1 MRCTQPGCTGTIVDG
16 YCDVC
21 GMAGAVGPVGRGVP
35 GSRPATRPTGACQ
48 QPGCPGRIV
57 DGYCDVCGSPDA
69 PPQAPVPVGT
79 AGSPGTAVTRTSIH
93 LGSTAL
99 GSARATS
106 FGGRPKRHTSS
117 DRLTTG
123 RIGAGLTRVPPA
135 PAIDPARA
143 VLARPEVPL
152 DARVCARCGAK
163 VGQGAENVASRS
175 EGFCPSCGAPYS
187 YTVKLQPGDVVAGQ
201 YEVVGAL
208 AHGGMGW
215 IYLAKDRNVSGRFV
229 VLKGLLNAAD
239 PDAVAAAIGEQRFL
253 ARVEHPQIV
262 EIYNFVTSGDA
273 GYIVM
278 EYVGGRSLKQLLK
291 QRMVANGGEADPLP
305 VDQALAFLI
314 EILPALGY
322 LHDLGLLYCD
332 FKPDNVIQ
340 VGDSLK
346 LIDLGGVRHIGDED
360 SAIYGTVGFQAPE
373 VATLGPS
380 IASDIYTVGRT
391 LMVLCAEVP
400 GYQRDDEHRIPPA
413 DELPALAAHDSLYR
427 LLLKCCATDPN
438 DRFTSAEE
446 LRLQMLGVLR
456 EVVAAGSPGV
466 ATTAAASVLFEA
478 PTVASERYALSHLPR
493 LRPDPSDPQAAW
505 LSRISADDPV
515 QRLAALSSPPRE
527 SAGVLLAR
535 GEAALEAVN
544 AKLVDECVRTLL
556 SRDPWEWRAV
566 WLAGLGALQTRDY
579 RGAQSSFNAV
589 YGQVPGELAPKL
601 ALALACELGGE
612 LDIAEGLYRTCAS
625 TDAAYVTPAAF
636 GLARVRAA
644 RSDLQGSLA
653 ALELVPNTS
662 RGYPESQR
670 LKARHLVT
678 LATDA
683 RGLDEAFSA
692 IAQARL
698 EPETEAQ
705 YHALLYRRA
714 LGLAGSGTLRLG
726 GDTLTP
732 AAVRDR
738 LAGAYRDLG
747 RLTADPGLKAAYVD
761 VANSLRPWSLL

>member
-1 MRCTQPGCTGTIVDG
+1 MKCRQPGCTGTIVDG

-21 GMAGAVGPVGRGVP
+21 GMPGATMPVGIAVA
-35 GSRPATRPTGACQ
+35 GSRPATRPSGKCR
-48 QPGCPGRIV
+48 QPGCPGNIV
-57 DGYCDVCGSPDA
+57 DGYCDVCGSPDVVATPSA
-69 PPQAPVPVGT
+69 PS
-79 AGSPGTAVTRTSIH
+79 SPGSTSVTRTSIH

-106 FGGRPKRHTSS
+106 FGGRPTRHTSS
-117 DRLTTG
+117 ERLTTG

-135 PAIDPARA
+135 PAIDPAKA
-143 VLARPEVPL
+143 VLTNPEVPL
-152 DARVCARCGAK
+152 DARVCPRCGAK

-175 EGFCPSCGAPYS
+175 EGFCPACGSPYS
-187 YTVKLQPGDVVAGQ
+187 FTVKLRPGDVVANQ

-215 IYLAKDRNVSGRFV
+215 IYLAKDRNVSERWV
-229 VLKGLLNAAD
+229 VLKGLLNTGDADALAAT
-239 PDAVAAAIGEQRFL
+239 IGEQRFL

-262 EIYNFVTSGDA
+262 AIYNFVTHDDA

-291 QRMVANGGEADPLP
+291 QRMTTNNGEANPLP
-305 VDQALAFLI
+305 VDQSLAFLI

-322 LHDLGLLYCD
+322 LHELGLLYCD

-380 IASDIYTVGRT
+380 IASDIFTVGRT
-391 LMVLCAEVP
+391 LMVLSAEVP
-400 GYQRDDEHRIPPA
+400 GYQGEFESRIPPA
-413 DELPALAAHDSLYR
+413 EQLPAFAEHDSLYR
-427 LLLKCCATDPN
+427 LLLKCCAADPN

-456 EVVAAGSPGV
+456 EVVASGTPGV
-466 ATTAAASVLFEA
+466 AITAASSVLFEP
-478 PTVASERYALSHLPR
+478 PTVAGERTGQQLPR
-493 LRPDPSDPQAAW
+493 LRPDPTDPQAAW

-515 QRLAALSSPPRE
+515 QRLAALSAPPAL
-527 SAGVLLAR
+527 SAEVLLAR
-535 GEAALEAVN
+535 GQAALEAGN
-544 AKLVDECVRTLL
+544 PKLVDECVRQLL
-556 SRDPWEWRAV
+556 ANDPWEWRAV
-566 WLAGLGALQTRDY
+566 WLAGLRALQSRDY
-579 RGAQSSFNAV
+579 GTAQSSFNAV

-612 LDIAEGLYRTCAS
+612 LDIAEVLYRTCAS
-625 TDAAYVTPAAF
+625 TDASYVTPAAF

-644 RSDLQGSLA
+644 RNDLPGSLA
-653 ALELVPNTS
+653 ALELVPSTS

-683 RGLDEAFSA
+683 AGLGEALSA
-692 IAQARL
+692 LTQARL
-698 EPETEAQ
+698 DPLTEAQ
-705 YHALLYRRA
+705 YRVQLYERA
-714 LGLAGSGTLRLG
+714 RNLAGDGPLRLG
-726 GDTLTP
+726 TETLTRP
-732 AAVRDR
+732 MLRDR
-738 LAGAYRDLG
+738 LVSAYLDLG
-747 RLTADPGLKAAYVD
+747 RLTEDPALRAGYVD
-761 VANSLRPWSLL
+761 LANSLRPWSFL

>member
-1 MRCTQPGCTGTIVDG
+1 MKCRQPGCTGTIVDG

-21 GMAGAVGPVGRGVP
+21 GMPGQSMPAGRARE
-35 GSRPATRPTGACQ
+35 GSRPATRATGRCR
-48 QPGCPGRIV
+48 QPGCPGSIV
-57 DGYCDVCGSPDA
+57 DGYCDVCGSPDVPEA
-69 PPQAPVPVGT
+69 PPA
-79 AGSPGTAVTRTSIH
+79 ASPTTRTRTSVH

-106 FGGRPKRHTSS
+106 FGGRPKRHASGE
-117 DRLTTG
+117 RLSTG

-143 VLARPEVPL
+143 VLANAEVPL

-163 VGQGAENVASRS
+163 VGQGAEHVASRS

-187 YTVKLQPGDVVAGQ
+187 FTVKLQPGELVAGQ

-215 IYLAKDRNVSGRFV
+215 IYLAKDRNVSGRWV
-229 VLKGLLNAAD
+229 VLKGLLNTGDADALAAT
-239 PDAVAAAIGEQRFL
+239 IGEQRFL
-253 ARVEHPQIV
+253 ARVEHPLIV
-262 EIYNFVTSGDA
+262 EIYNFVTHDDA

-291 QRMVANGGEADPLP
+291 QRMTANHGEADPLP

-322 LHDLGLLYCD
+322 LHELGLLYCD

-346 LIDLGGVRHIGDED
+346 LIDLGGVRHAGDED

-380 IASDIYTVGRT
+380 VASDIFTVGRT

-400 GYQRDDEHRIPPA
+400 GYQRDYEYRIPPA
-413 DELPALAAHDSLYR
+413 EELPAFAAHDSLYR
-427 LLLKCCATDPN
+427 LLLKCCAADPN

-456 EVVAAGSPGV
+456 EVVAATSPAVGST
-466 ATTAAASVLFEA
+466 ATASALFEP
-478 PTVASERYALSHLPR
+478 PTGASERYTLGQLPR
-493 LRPDPSDPQAAW
+493 LRPDTSDPQAGW
-505 LSRISADDPV
+505 LARISVEDPI
-515 QRLAALSSPPRE
+515 QQLAALSAPPAM

-535 GEAALEAVN
+535 GEAALAADN
-544 AKLVDECVRTLL
+544 PRLLDECVRKLL
-556 SRDPWEWRAV
+556 ANDPWEWRAV
-566 WLAGLGALQTRDY
+566 WLAGLGALRAQDY
-579 RGAQSSFNAV
+579 ATAQSSFNAV
-589 YGQVPGELAPKL
+589 YGQLPGELAPKL
-601 ALALACELGGE
+601 ALGLACELGGE
-612 LDIAEGLYRTCAS
+612 LDIAENLYRICAA

-644 RSDLQGSLA
+644 RDDLAGSLA
-653 ALELVPNTS
+653 ALELVPSTS

-670 LKARHLVT
+670 LKARHLVR

-683 RGLDEAFSA
+683 DGMTEAFGA
-692 IAQARL
+692 IAAARL
-698 EPETEAQ
+698 DPQTQAQ
-705 YHALLYRRA
+705 YRALLFGRA
-714 LGLAGSGTLRLG
+714 MAMAGRGPLNLAGQPMTAAMIRDQLVGTYLELARLS
-726 GDTLTP
+726 DDP
-732 AAVRDR
+732 ATR
-738 LAGAYRDLG
+738 AG
-747 RLTADPGLKAAYVD
+747 YVD
-761 VANSLRPWSLL
+761 LANSLRPWSLL

>member
-1 MRCTQPGCTGTIVDG
+1 MKCRQPGCTGTIVDG

-21 GMAGAVGPVGRGVP
+21 GMPGTTMPVGRGVE
-35 GSRPATRPTGACQ
+35 GSRPASRSSGACR
-48 QPGCPGRIV
+48 QPGCPGQIV
-57 DGYCDVCGSPDA
+57 DGYCDVCGLPDV
-69 PPQAPVPVGT
+69 VPV
-79 AGSPGTAVTRTSIH
+79 APEAASPRPTSVTRTSIH

-106 FGGRPKRHTSS
+106 FGGRPVRHSS
-117 DRLTTG
+117 TERLTTG

-135 PAIDPARA
+135 PAIDPAKA
-143 VLARPEVPL
+143 VLATPEVPL

-187 YTVKLQPGDVVAGQ
+187 FTVKLRAGDVVANQ
-201 YEVVGAL
+201 YEVIGAL

-215 IYLAKDRNVSGRFV
+215 IYLAKDRNVSERWV
-229 VLKGLLNAAD
+229 VLKGLLNTGDADALAAT
-239 PDAVAAAIGEQRFL
+239 IGEQRFL

-262 EIYNFVTSGDA
+262 EIYNFVTHSDA

-291 QRMVANGGEADPLP
+291 QRMIANNGSPHPLP
-305 VDQALAFLI
+305 VDQSLAFLI

-322 LHDLGLLYCD
+322 LHELGLLYCD

-346 LIDLGGVRHIGDED
+346 LIDLGGVRHVGDED

-380 IASDIYTVGRT
+380 IASDIFTVGRS
-391 LMVLCAEVP
+391 LMVMSADVP
-400 GYQRDDEHRIPPA
+400 GYQSEYETRIPPA
-413 DELPALAAHDSLYR
+413 EELPAFAEHDSLYR
-427 LLLKCCATDPN
+427 LLLKCCAPDPN

-456 EVVAAGSPGV
+456 EVVASASPGV
-466 ATTAAASVLFEA
+466 ATTAASSVLFEA
-478 PTVASERYALSHLPR
+478 PTVADERTNQRQLPR

-505 LSRISADDPV
+505 LSRISTDDPV
-515 QRLAALSSPPRE
+515 QRLAALSSPPAV
-527 SAGVLLAR
+527 SAEVLLAR
-535 GEAALEAVN
+535 GQAALDAGN
-544 AKLVDECVRTLL
+544 GKLVEECVRQLL
-556 SRDPWEWRAV
+556 LNDPWEWRAV
-566 WLAGLGALQTRDY
+566 WLSGLRALQDRDFPA
-579 RGAQSSFNAV
+579 AQSSFNAV

-625 TDAAYVTPAAF
+625 TDANYVTPAAF

-644 RSDLQGSLA
+644 RNDLPGSLA
-653 ALELVPNTS
+653 ALELVPSTS

-670 LKARHLVT
+670 LKARHLVA

-683 RGLDEAFSA
+683 GGLDEALGA
-692 IAQARL
+692 LAQARL
-698 EPETEAQ
+698 DPLTEAQ
-705 YHALLYRRA
+705 YRALLYERA
-714 LGLAGSGTLRLG
+714 MGLAGRGTL
-726 GDTLTP
+726 T
-732 AAVRDR
+732 
-738 LAGAYRDLG
+738 LAGRSVTAGMIRDDLVTCYLELG
-747 RLTADPGLKAAYVD
+747 RLSDDPELRAGYVD
-761 VANSLRPWSLL
+761 LANSLRPWSFL

>member
-1 MRCTQPGCTGTIVDG
+1 MKCAQPGCTGTIVDG

-21 GMAGAVGPVGRGVP
+21 GMPGTTMPVGRGVP
-35 GSRPATRPTGACQ
+35 GSRPSVRATGACR
-48 QPGCPGRIV
+48 QPGCPGHIV
-57 DGYCDVCGSPDA
+57 DGYCDVCGAPDA
-69 PPQAPVPVGT
+69 PPESPSAPL
-79 AGSPGTAVTRTSIH
+79 SPGTSVTRTSIH

-117 DRLTTG
+117 ERLTTG

-135 PAIDPARA
+135 PAIDPSKA
-143 VLARPEVPL
+143 VLANPEVPL
-152 DARVCARCGAK
+152 DARVCARCGVK

-187 YTVKLQPGDVVAGQ
+187 YTVKLQAGDVVAGQ

-215 IYLAKDRNVSGRFV
+215 IYLAKDRNVSGRWV
-229 VLKGLLNAAD
+229 VLKGLLNSGD
-239 PDAVAAAIGEQRFL
+239 RDAVAAAIGEQRFL

-262 EIYNFVTSGDA
+262 EIYNFVTHDNA

-291 QRMVANGGEADPLP
+291 QRMTTNNGVSNPLP

-314 EILPALGY
+314 EILPAFGY
-322 LHDLGLLYCD
+322 LHELGLLYCD

-380 IASDIYTVGRT
+380 VASDIFTVGRT
-391 LMVLCAEVP
+391 LMVLSAEVP
-400 GYQRDDEHRIPPA
+400 GYQTEYESRTPPA
-413 DELPALAAHDSLYR
+413 DELPAFAAHDSLYR
-427 LLLKCCATDPN
+427 LLLKACAPDPN

-456 EVVAAGSPGV
+456 EVVATATPGV
-466 ATTAAASVLFEA
+466 ATTAASSVLFEA
-478 PTVASERYALSHLPR
+478 PTVASERYGQRQQLPR

-505 LSRISADDPV
+505 LSRISVEDPV
-515 QRLAALSSPPRE
+515 QRLAALSAPPSVSPE
-527 SAGVLLAR
+527 VLLAR
-535 GEAALEAVN
+535 GQAALEAN
-544 AKLVDECVRTLL
+544 NPKLVDECVRKLL
-556 SRDPWEWRAV
+556 TNDPWEWRAV
-566 WLAGLGALQTRDY
+566 WLAGIGALHARDY
-579 RGAQSSFNAV
+579 KTAQSSFNAV

-644 RSDLQGSLA
+644 RNDLPGSLA
-653 ALELVPNTS
+653 ALELVPSTS

-678 LATDA
+678 LAAD
-683 RGLDEAFSA
+683 GDGMDEAFQA

-705 YHALLYRRA
+705 YEALLYRRA
-714 LGLAGSGTLRLG
+714 LTLTGNGNPLRLG
-726 GDTLTP
+726 GETLTP
-732 AAVRDR
+732 AMLRDR

-747 RLTADPGLKAAYVD
+747 RLADDPAVRAGYVD

>member
-1 MRCTQPGCTGTIVDG
+1 M
-16 YCDVC
+16 
-21 GMAGAVGPVGRGVP
+21 PVGRAIP
-35 GSRPATRPTGACQ
+35 GSRPAARPSGKCR
-48 QPGCPGRIV
+48 QPGCPGHIV
-57 DGYCDVCGSPDA
+57 DGYCDVCGSPDVVLTPSA
-69 PPQAPVPVGT
+69 PA
-79 AGSPGTAVTRTSIH
+79 SPGSASATRTSIH

-106 FGGRPKRHTSS
+106 FGGRPTRHTSS
-117 DRLTTG
+117 ERLTSG

-135 PAIDPARA
+135 PAIDPAKA
-143 VLARPEVPL
+143 VLAKPEVPL
-152 DARVCARCGAK
+152 DARVCPRCGTK

-175 EGFCPSCGAPYS
+175 EGFCPACGAAYS
-187 YTVKLQPGDVVAGQ
+187 FTVKLQPGDVVANQ

-215 IYLAKDRNVSGRFV
+215 IYLARDRNVSERWV
-229 VLKGLLNAAD
+229 VLKGLLNTSDKDALAAT
-239 PDAVAAAIGEQRFL
+239 IGEQRFL

-262 EIYNFVTSGDA
+262 AIYNFVTHEDA

-291 QRMVANGGEADPLP
+291 QRMTTNNGEANPLP
-305 VDQALAFLI
+305 VDQSLAFLI

-322 LHDLGLLYCD
+322 LHELGLLYCD

-340 VGDSLK
+340 VGDALK

-380 IASDIYTVGRT
+380 VASDIFTVGRT
-391 LMVLCAEVP
+391 LMVLSAEVP
-400 GYQRDDEHRIPPA
+400 GYQGEFEFRIPPA
-413 DELPALAAHDSLYR
+413 EQLPAFAAHDSLYR

-456 EVVAAGSPGV
+456 EVVASATPGV
-466 ATTAAASVLFEA
+466 ATTAASSVLFEA
-478 PTVASERYALSHLPR
+478 PTVAGERNGQRQLPR

-505 LSRISADDPV
+505 LSRISTEDPV
-515 QRLAALSSPPRE
+515 QRLAALSAPPAL
-527 SAGVLLAR
+527 SAEVLLAR
-535 GEAALEAVN
+535 GEAGLDAGN
-544 AKLVDECVRTLL
+544 PKLVDECVRQLL
-556 SRDPWEWRAV
+556 ANDPWEWRAV
-566 WLAGLGALQTRDY
+566 WLAGVRALQSRDY
-579 RGAQSSFNAV
+579 GTAQSSFNAV

-612 LDIAEGLYRTCAS
+612 LDIAENLYRTCAS
-625 TDAAYVTPAAF
+625 TDASYVTPAAF

-644 RSDLQGSLA
+644 RNDLQGSLA
-653 ALELVPNTS
+653 ALELVPSTS

-683 RGLDEAFSA
+683 AGLNEALTA
-692 IAQARL
+692 ITQARL
-698 EPETEAQ
+698 DPLTEAQ
-705 YHALLYRRA
+705 YRA
-714 LGLAGSGTLRLG
+714 VLFDRAMNFTGNGPLRLG
-726 GDTLTP
+726 TETVTRPML
-732 AAVRDR
+732 RDR
-738 LAGAYRDLG
+738 LVTAYLELG
-747 RLTADPGLKAAYVD
+747 RLTEDPGLRAGYVD
-761 VANSLRPWSLL
+761 LANSLRPWSFL

>member
-1 MRCTQPGCTGTIVDG
+1 MKCRQPGCTGTIVDG

-21 GMAGAVGPVGRGVP
+21 GMPGQAMPVGRGRE
-35 GSRPATRPTGACQ
+35 GSRPSAVATGRCR

-57 DGYCDVCGSPDA
+57 DGYCDVCGSPDTPQVA
-69 PPQAPVPVGT
+69 PSA
-79 AGSPGTAVTRTSIH
+79 ASSTRTKTSIH

-106 FGGRPKRHTSS
+106 FGGRPKRQTSGE
-117 DRLTTG
+117 RLTGG

-135 PAIDPARA
+135 PAIDPAKA
-143 VLARPEVPL
+143 VLANPEVPL
-152 DARVCARCGAK
+152 DARVCSRCGVK
-163 VGQGAENVASRS
+163 VGQGAKNVATRS

-187 YTVKLQPGDVVAGQ
+187 FTVKLKPGDVVAAQ

-215 IYLAKDRNVSGRFV
+215 IYLAKDRNVSGRWV
-229 VLKGLLNAAD
+229 VLKGLLNAGDAD
-239 PDAVAAAIGEQRFL
+239 ALAATIGEQRFL
-253 ARVEHPQIV
+253 ARVEHPLIV
-262 EIYNFVTSGDA
+262 EIYNFVTHGDA

-291 QRMVANGGEADPLP
+291 QRMTANNGESDPLP

-322 LHDLGLLYCD
+322 LHELGLLYCD

-360 SAIYGTVGFQAPE
+360 SAIYGTVGYQAPE

-380 IASDIYTVGRT
+380 VASDIFTVGRT

-400 GYQRDDEHRIPPA
+400 GYQSEYEHRIPPVE
-413 DELPALAAHDSLYR
+413 ELPAFAEHDSLYR
-427 LLLKCCATDPN
+427 LLLKCCAPDPN

-456 EVVAAGSPGV
+456 EVVAAATPGV
-466 ATTAAASVLFEA
+466 AMTAASSVLFEA
-478 PTVASERYALSHLPR
+478 PTVASERYALGQLPR
-493 LRPDPSDPQAAW
+493 LRPDPSDPQAGW
-505 LSRISADDPV
+505 LSRISADDPI
-515 QRLAALSSPPRE
+515 QQLAALSTPPASSP
-527 SAGVLLAR
+527 GVLLAR
-535 GEAALEAVN
+535 GHAALAADN
-544 AKLVDECVRTLL
+544 PKLLDECVRQLL
-556 SRDPWEWRAV
+556 TNDPWEWRAV
-566 WLAGLGALQTRDY
+566 WLAGLGALRARDY
-579 RGAQSSFNAV
+579 THAQSSFNAV

-601 ALALACELGGE
+601 ALGLACELGGE
-612 LDIAEGLYRTCAS
+612 LDIAESLYRICAS

-644 RSDLQGSLA
+644 RDDLQGSLT
-653 ALELVPNTS
+653 ALDLVPSTS

-670 LKARHLVT
+670 LKAKHLVS
-678 LATDA
+678 LASDA
-683 RGLDEAFSA
+683 DGLSEAFSA
-692 IAQARL
+692 VAAARLDPQAQA
-698 EPETEAQ
+698 Q
-705 YHALLYRRA
+705 YRALLYHRA
-714 LGLAGSGTLRLG
+714 AALAGKSEVRIAGQTM
-726 GDTLTP
+726 TP
-732 AAVRDR
+732 
-738 LAGAYRDLG
+738 GMIRDLQVSTYLELA
-747 RLTADPGLKAAYVD
+747 RLSDEPAIRAGYVD
-761 VANSLRPWSLL
+761 LANSLRPWSLL

>member
-1 MRCTQPGCTGTIVDG
+1 MKCRQPGCTGTIVDG

-21 GMAGAVGPVGRGVP
+21 GMPGEAGQTSAGAP
-35 GSRPATRPTGACQ
+35 GSRPSVRPTGRCR
-48 QPGCPGRIV
+48 QPGCPGQIV
-57 DGYCDVCGSPDA
+57 DGYCDVCGSPDVA
-69 PPQAPVPVGT
+69 PTPTAP
-79 AGSPGTAVTRTSIH
+79 ASPGTSVTRTSIH

-106 FGGRPKRHTSS
+106 FGGRPTRHTSTE
-117 DRLTTG
+117 RLTSG

-143 VLARPEVPL
+143 VLANPEVPL
-152 DARVCARCGAK
+152 DARVCPRCGAK
-163 VGQGAENVASRS
+163 VGQGAENVSSRS

-187 YTVKLQPGDVVAGQ
+187 FTVKLGPGDVVANQ

-215 IYLAKDRNVSGRFV
+215 IYLAKDRNVSGRWV
-229 VLKGLLNAAD
+229 VLKGLLNSD
-239 PDAVAAAIGEQRFL
+239 DKDAVAATIGEQRFL

-262 EIYNFVTSGDA
+262 EIYNFVTHDDA

-291 QRMVANGGEADPLP
+291 QRMTANHGEADPLP
-305 VDQALAFLI
+305 VDQSLAFLI

-322 LHDLGLLYCD
+322 LHELGLLYCD
-332 FKPDNVIQ
+332 FKPENVIQ
-340 VGDSLK
+340 VGDALK

-380 IASDIYTVGRT
+380 IASDIFTVGRT
-391 LMVLCAEVP
+391 LMVLSAEVP
-400 GYQRDDEHRIPPA
+400 GYQGEYATRTPPA
-413 DELPALAAHDSLYR
+413 DELPSFAAHDSLYR
-427 LLLKCCATDPN
+427 LLLKCCAPDPN

-456 EVVAAGSPGV
+456 EVVAAATPGV
-466 ATTAAASVLFEA
+466 ATTSATSVLFEA
-478 PTVASERYALSHLPR
+478 PTVASDRYGRRQLPR
-493 LRPDPSDPQAAW
+493 LRPEPGDPQAAW

-515 QRLAALSSPPRE
+515 QRLAALDSPPA
-527 SAGVLLAR
+527 SSTGVLLAR
-535 GEAALEAVN
+535 GDAALDAESPA
-544 AKLVDECVRTLL
+544 LVDQCVRQLL
-556 SRDPWEWRAV
+556 ANDPWEWRAV
-566 WLAGLGALQTRDY
+566 WLAGLAALQARDF
-579 RGAQSSFNAV
+579 RTAQSSFNAV
-589 YGQVPGELAPKL
+589 YGQLPGELAPKL

-612 LDIAEGLYRTCAS
+612 LDIAESLYRTCAS

-644 RSDLQGSLA
+644 RNDLPGSLA
-653 ALELVPNTS
+653 ALELVPSTS

-670 LKARHLVT
+670 LKAQHLVT
-678 LATDA
+678 LATSA
-683 RGLDEAFSA
+683 GGLAEAFRA
-692 IAQARL
+692 INQARL
-698 EPETEAQ
+698 DPLTEAQ
-705 YHALLYRRA
+705 YEVLLYRRA
-714 LGLAGSGTLRLG
+714 LSLAGAGAITLDG
-726 GDTLTP
+726 QAMTP
-732 AAVRDR
+732 ALLRDR
-738 LAGAYRDLG
+738 LVAAYLELAR
-747 RLTADPGLKAAYVD
+747 RAEKPGVRAAYVD

>member
-1 MRCTQPGCTGTIVDG
+1 MKCAQPGCTGTIVDG

-21 GMAGAVGPVGRGVP
+21 GMPGTVMPVGRGVP
-35 GSRPATRPTGACQ
+35 GSRPSVRATGACR

-57 DGYCDVCGSPDA
+57 DGYCDVCGAPDA
-69 PPQAPVPVGT
+69 PPASPAAP
-79 AGSPGTAVTRTSIH
+79 ASPGSSVTRTSIH

-117 DRLTTG
+117 ERLTTG

-135 PAIDPARA
+135 PAIDPSKA
-143 VLARPEVPL
+143 VLAKAEVPL
-152 DARVCARCGAK
+152 DARVCARCGVK

-187 YTVKLQPGDVVAGQ
+187 YTVKLQAGDVVAGQ

-215 IYLAKDRNVSGRFV
+215 IYLAKDRNVSGRWV
-229 VLKGLLNAAD
+229 VLKGLLNSGD
-239 PDAVAAAIGEQRFL
+239 RDAVAAAIGEQRFL

-262 EIYNFVTSGDA
+262 EIYNFVTHDNA

-291 QRMVANGGEADPLP
+291 QRMTANHGDSDPLP
-305 VDQALAFLI
+305 VDQSLAFLI

-322 LHDLGLLYCD
+322 LHELGLLYCD

-346 LIDLGGVRHIGDED
+346 LIDLGGVRHVGDED

-380 IASDIYTVGRT
+380 IASDIFTVGRT
-391 LMVLCAEVP
+391 LMVLSAEVP
-400 GYQRDDEHRIPPA
+400 RYQTEYEFRIPPA
-413 DELPALAAHDSLYR
+413 EELPAFAAHDSLYR
-427 LLLKCCATDPN
+427 LLLKACAADPN
-438 DRFTSAEE
+438 DRFTSTEE

-456 EVVAAGSPGV
+456 EVVAAATPGV
-466 ATTAAASVLFEA
+466 ATTAASSVLFEA
-478 PTVASERYALSHLPR
+478 PTVASERYGQRQLPQ
-493 LRPDPSDPQAAW
+493 LRPDPADPQAAW
-505 LSRISADDPV
+505 LSRISVEDPV
-515 QRLAALSSPPRE
+515 QRLAALSSPPSV
-527 SAGVLLAR
+527 SAEVLLAR
-535 GEAALEAVN
+535 GQAALEAN
-544 AKLVDECVRTLL
+544 NPKLVDECVRTLL
-556 SRDPWEWRAV
+556 TNDPWEWRAV
-566 WLAGLGALQTRDY
+566 WLAGLGALQARDY
-579 RGAQSSFNAV
+579 KTAQSSFNAV

-612 LDIAEGLYRTCAS
+612 LDVAESLYRTCAS

-644 RSDLQGSLA
+644 RNDLPGSLA
-653 ALELVPNTS
+653 ALELVPSTS

-678 LATDA
+678 LAAD
-683 RGLDEAFSA
+683 GNGMDEAFRA

-698 EPETEAQ
+698 EPDTEAQ
-705 YHALLYRRA
+705 YEVLLYRRA
-714 LGLAGSGTLRLG
+714 LTLAGAGSLRLG
-726 GDTLTP
+726 GETLTP
-732 AAVRDR
+732 AMLRDR

-747 RLTADPGLKAAYVD
+747 RRADDPSIRAGYVD

>member
-1 MRCTQPGCTGTIVDG
+1 M
-16 YCDVC
+16 
-21 GMAGAVGPVGRGVP
+21 PVGRAIP
-35 GSRPATRPTGACQ
+35 GSRPAARPSGKCR
-48 QPGCPGRIV
+48 QPGCPGHIV
-57 DGYCDVCGSPDA
+57 DGYCDVCGSPDVVLTPSA
-69 PPQAPVPVGT
+69 PA
-79 AGSPGTAVTRTSIH
+79 SPGSASATRTSIH

-106 FGGRPKRHTSS
+106 FGGRPTRHTSS
-117 DRLTTG
+117 ERLTSG

-135 PAIDPARA
+135 PAIDPAKA
-143 VLARPEVPL
+143 VLAKPEVPL
-152 DARVCARCGAK
+152 DARVCPRCGTK

-175 EGFCPSCGAPYS
+175 EGFCPACGAAYS
-187 YTVKLQPGDVVAGQ
+187 FTVKLQPGDVVANQ

-215 IYLAKDRNVSGRFV
+215 IYLARDRNVSERWV
-229 VLKGLLNAAD
+229 VLKGLLNTSDKDALAAT
-239 PDAVAAAIGEQRFL
+239 IGEQRFL

-262 EIYNFVTSGDA
+262 AIYNFVTHEDA

-278 EYVGGRSLKQLLK
+278 EYVGGRALKQLLK
-291 QRMVANGGEADPLP
+291 QRMTTNNGEANPLP
-305 VDQALAFLI
+305 VDQSLAFLI

-322 LHDLGLLYCD
+322 LHELGLLYCD

-340 VGDSLK
+340 VGDALK

-380 IASDIYTVGRT
+380 VASDIFTVGRT
-391 LMVLCAEVP
+391 LMVLSAEVP
-400 GYQRDDEHRIPPA
+400 GYQGEFEFRIPPA
-413 DELPALAAHDSLYR
+413 EQLPAFAAHDSLYR

-456 EVVAAGSPGV
+456 EVVASATPGV
-466 ATTAAASVLFEA
+466 ATTAASSVLFEA
-478 PTVASERYALSHLPR
+478 PTVAGERNGQRQLPR

-505 LSRISADDPV
+505 LSRISTEDPV
-515 QRLAALSSPPRE
+515 QRLAALSAPPAL
-527 SAGVLLAR
+527 SAEVLLAR
-535 GEAALEAVN
+535 GEAGLDAGN
-544 AKLVDECVRTLL
+544 PKLVDECVRQLL
-556 SRDPWEWRAV
+556 ANDPWEWRAV
-566 WLAGLGALQTRDY
+566 WLAGVRALQSRDY
-579 RGAQSSFNAV
+579 GTAQSSFNAV

-612 LDIAEGLYRTCAS
+612 LDIAENLYRTCAS
-625 TDAAYVTPAAF
+625 TDASYVTPAAF

-644 RSDLQGSLA
+644 RNDLQGSLA
-653 ALELVPNTS
+653 ALELVPSTS

-683 RGLDEAFSA
+683 AGLNEALTA
-692 IAQARL
+692 ITQARL
-698 EPETEAQ
+698 DPLTEAQ
-705 YHALLYRRA
+705 YRA
-714 LGLAGSGTLRLG
+714 VLFDRAMNFTGNGPLRLG
-726 GDTLTP
+726 TETVTRPML
-732 AAVRDR
+732 RDR
-738 LAGAYRDLG
+738 LVTAYLELG
-747 RLTADPGLKAAYVD
+747 RLTEDPGLRAGYVD
-761 VANSLRPWSLL
+761 LANSLRPWSFL